1 MEKEVIIEQVKALE
15 QKIYKL
21 QESTIDKSFDRA
33 VKELIDGVESKE
45 ADYYEIKKL
54 AGMVQLL
61 RVNIELYLDE
71 NYQLGG

>member
-1 MEKEVIIEQVKALE
+1 MEKEEIIEQVKALE

-21 QESTIDKSFDRA
+21 QESTCDKSFDRA
-33 VKELIDGVESKE
+33 VKELIDGLENKE
-45 ADYYEIKKL
+45 VDYYEIKKL

>member
-1 MEKEVIIEQVKALE
+1 MKKEEIIEQVKALE

-21 QESTIDKSFDRA
+21 QESTSDKSFDRA

-45 ADYYEIKKL
+45 SDYYEIKKL

-61 RVNIELYLDE
+61 RVNIELYFDE
-71 NYQLGG
+71 SYQLGG

>member
-1 MEKEVIIEQVKALE
+1 MEKEGIIEQVKDLE

-21 QESTIDKSFDRA
+21 QESTSDKWFDSA
-33 VKELIDGVESKE
+33 VKELIDGVENKE

-61 RVNIELYLDE
+61 RVNIELYFDE
-71 NYQLGG
+71 SYQLGG

>member
-1 MEKEVIIEQVKALE
+1 MEKEGIIEQVKDLE

-21 QESTIDKSFDRA
+21 QESTSDKSFDSA
-33 VKELIDGVESKE
+33 VKELIDGVENKE

-61 RVNIELYLDE
+61 RVNIELYFDE
-71 NYQLGG
+71 SYHLGG